1 MLKRKTVIWMTI
13 ILSLLS
19 YVILEH
25 GEKLSYLALA
35 WVLPAL
41 VLFVWML
48 TLQDWKEN
56 EYMART
62 HKLGRRA

>member
-25 GEKLSYLALA
+25 GEKLSYLALP

-56 EYMART
+56 E
-62 HKLGRRA
+62 